1 MRDRLLDAAQAMVQ
15 DRGIHAVSFQ
25 HLADAVGL
33 SKPSVFHH
41 FPNKDA
47 LAVALID
54 RCQTSY
60 AKRYQAVMT
69 SDRPAPEKLA
79 AIADLFEE
87 SISQDH
93 LCLLAALGI
102 SAPVLPDDVNDQLEA
117 TANAVIERY
126 TRIFEQGRNEGT
138 LTFEGSPA
146 EAAMAFLGTLQ
157 GLQVLARA
165 RRDVSTFRPAARSLI
180 GSLTS

>member
-47 LAVALID
+47 LAVALIE

-60 AKRYQAVMT
+60 AERYQAVMA
-69 SDRPAPEKLA
+69 SNRSAPEKLD
-79 AIADLFEE
+79 AIAALFEA
-87 SISQDH
+87 SIAENH
-93 LCLLAALGI
+93 LCLLAALGL
-102 SAPVLPDDVNDQLEA
+102 SAPVLPDDVNDELEA
-117 TANAVIERY
+117 TANAVIARY
-126 TRIFEQGRNEGT
+126 TQIFEQGRDEGS
-138 LTFEGSPA
+138 LVFEGSPA

-180 GSLTS
+180 GSLTA